1 MYIRN
6 YLSLS
11 IFYNILIIY
20 LKEYILYWKKGNIMP
35 SKRTHHELQQYS
47 IFKPLVFTTVIILII
62 LAYYIP
68 HITDKNAMETIKK
81 NSLKSVEQI
90 KLTRAYYVENVVRDL
105 KKYAPQIAFSYKH
118 EGVNG
123 VVPLPTTL
131 IRNLSDIFS
140 EHTGTKYRLYSEYP
154 FKNRKDRNLSEF
166 QKEALHYTQ
175 KNPDGIYVKRDMIN
189 GEPVLR
195 VAVTDYMTSQACVD
209 CHNNHPD
216 RTWEKGKWKLGDKRG
231 VLEVITPMKDEIAAN
246 SMVKYSILGLI
257 TTMVLL
263 LMGYYSYMFFRR
275 EKELVQTIEEVDQ
288 SLQEEII
295 ISTKKGNLLEEYKK
309 AIDLSA
315 IVSKTDINGVITY
328 ANYEFCRIS
337 KYCSDKII
345 GKKHNIVRHPDQDPE
360 EYERLWKT
368 ILDKKIYR
376 GTLKNRAKDGRT
388 YYVDA
393 TIIPILDTQGEIIEF
408 LAIRYDVTE
417 HMKTIEFAYTD
428 TLTGIPNR
436 NQFERVMLDQLEEVE
451 RHGKP
456 FTLALLDIDDFKT
469 FNDIYGH
476 LIGDEILVMLAKK
489 LKKILRSNDF
499 IARWGGE
506 EFVILLRNTDLE
518 EALKRLNE
526 IRTALSDLKHEKAG
540 RVTVSFG
547 VTQYR
552 EGDTL
557 ASILNR
563 ADKALYKAKNDG
575 KNCIRTL

>member
-1 MYIRN
+1 MFEKSRHYEVQ
-6 YLSLS
+6 
-11 IFYNILIIY
+11 
-20 LKEYILYWKKGNIMP
+20 K
-35 SKRTHHELQQYS
+35 HS
-47 IFKPLVFTTVIILII
+47 IFKPLLLTTAVIITI

-68 HITDKNAMETIKK
+68 YITDKNTMETIKK
-81 NSLKSVEQI
+81 SSLKSVEQI
-90 KLTRAYYVENVVRDL
+90 KLTRAFYVENVVRDL
-105 KKYAPQIAFSYKH
+105 KKYAPEISFSYKH

-123 VVPLPTTL
+123 IVPLPTTM

-154 FKNRKDRNLSEF
+154 FKNRKDRNLSKF
-166 QKEALHYTQ
+166 QKEALHFTQ
-175 KNPDGIYVKRDMIN
+175 KNPDGIYVKRDTIN

-195 VAVTDYMTSQACVD
+195 VAVTDFMTSQACVD

-231 VLEVITPMKDEIAAN
+231 VLEVITPMKEEIAAN

-257 TTMVLL
+257 ITMVLL
-263 LMGYYSYMFFRR
+263 LIGYYSYMFFRR
-275 EKELVQTIEEVDQ
+275 EKELVRTIEEVDQ

-360 EYERLWKT
+360 EYEKLWKT
-368 ILDKKIYR
+368 ILQKKIYR

-436 NQFERVMLDQLEEVE
+436 NQFERVMIDELEEVQ
-451 RHGKP
+451 RNPKP
-456 FTLALLDIDDFKT
+456 FSLALIDIDDFKT
-469 FNDIYGH
+469 FNDISGH
-476 LIGDEILVMLAKK
+476 LTGDEILVMLASK
-489 LKKILRSNDF
+489 LRKELRTIDF
-499 IARWGGE
+499 VARWGGE
-506 EFVILLRNTDLE
+506 EFVILLRNADLE
-518 EALKRLNE
+518 KAVTMLESIK
-526 IRTALSDLKHEKAG
+526 TALSDLKHEKAG